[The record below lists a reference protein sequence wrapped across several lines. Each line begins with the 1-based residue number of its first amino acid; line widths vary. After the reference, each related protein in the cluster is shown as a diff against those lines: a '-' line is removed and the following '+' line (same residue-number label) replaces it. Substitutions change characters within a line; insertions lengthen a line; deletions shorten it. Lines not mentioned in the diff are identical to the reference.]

1 MTTVR
6 RAMVLAAGRGVR
18 LKPLTDTTP
27 KPLVEVAG
35 RTLLDRALDRF
46 TAMDLVVV
54 NAHHLAD
61 QVAACLEERARPTTK
76 LSHETELLDTG
87 LGVKNALGD
96 LGAAPFFISSADIL
110 ITVGAEGDPLERL
123 AAAWDD
129 ATMDALLL
137 LQPRAEAGGFVA
149 PGDFNLDA
157 AGRPSRRGDAPAA
170 DYVYT
175 STQLVHPRL
184 FADSPDEPFSFNL
197 LWDKA
202 IATGRLFAIVHD
214 GGWFTVDTPENLAAA
229 PDWLARHGG

>member
-1 MTTVR
+1 MTQVT

-18 LKPLTDTTP
+18 LKPLTETTP
-27 KPLVEVAG
+27 KPLVAVAG

-46 TAMDLVVV
+46 AAMELVVV

-61 QVAACLEERARPTTK
+61 QVADHLHGRTQPPTM
-76 LSHETELLDTG
+76 LSRETDLLDTG

-96 LGAAPFFISSADIL
+96 LGASPFFISSADIL
-110 ITVGAEGDPLERL
+110 ITTGAAGDPLDRL

-129 ATMDALLL
+129 GAMDALLL
-137 LQPRAEAGGFVA
+137 LQPRDEAGGFRA
-149 PGDFNLDA
+149 AGDFDLDRH
-157 AGRPSRRGDAPAA
+157 GRPTRRGDAPAA
-170 DYVYT
+170 DYVYA

-184 FADSPDEPFSFNL
+184 FAGSPDEPFSFNL

-202 IATGRLFAIVHD
+202 ISAGRLFAVVHD

-229 PDWLARHGG
+229 PGWLAIHGG

>member
-18 LKPLTDTTP
+18 LKPLTDMTP

-46 TAMDLVVV
+46 AAMELVVV

-61 QVAACLEERARPTTK
+61 QVAEHLHARAQPPTI
-76 LSHETELLDTG
+76 LSREIELLDTG
-87 LGVKNALGD
+87 MGVKNALGD
-96 LGAAPFFISSADIL
+96 LGSSPFFISSADIL
-110 ITVGAEGDPLERL
+110 ITTGASGDPVDRL
-123 AAAWDD
+123 AAAWDG

-137 LQPRAEAGGFVA
+137 LQPRDIAGGFRS
-149 PGDFNLDA
+149 PGDFDLDRD
-157 AGRPSRRGDAPAA
+157 GRPIRRGDAPAA
-170 DYVYT
+170 DYVYA

-184 FADSPDEPFSFNL
+184 FDGSPDKPFSFNL

-202 IATGRLFAIVHD
+202 IAAGRLYAIVHD

-229 PDWLARHGG
+229 PGWLARHGG